1 VSAPDEH
8 RGSEPSDIAAGLS
21 EWFSP
26 AALRRRVRR
35 ARHIIEGTYHEW
47 RNDRTMR
54 LGAALAYYGVFAVT
68 PLIVFSIAI
77 AQMLLGRADVQQFV
91 SDGLIQLFGVEGEQ
105 MAMTVTDE
113 LDSFSEQAGLGTL
126 ALATLVVSA
135 SFMVVALED
144 MFLTIWH
151 VPVQSGMRRAIKR
164 RLTSFLVVFSTSA
177 VLIAIVVVHT
187 FAGILDTILPDAT
200 GLDALVELTTVLASW
215 GVLAVAV
222 VLLMKFMTPEEIS
235 WRIAFAGGLLTAIL
249 ATIGAWGLSV
259 YFRTIGGAS
268 LTGVAGGVLLV
279 LVFIYYEAQIL
290 LVGIQF
296 VKVLHRNRRRPPNA

>member
-1 VSAPDEH
+1 
-8 RGSEPSDIAAGLS
+8 
-21 EWFSP
+21 
-26 AALRRRVRR
+26 
-35 ARHIIEGTYHEW
+35 
-47 RNDRTMR
+47 MR

-68 PLIVFSIAI
+68 PLVVFSIAI

-91 SDGLIQLFGVEGEQ
+91 ADGLLQIFGAEGEQ
-105 MAMTVTDE
+105 MATTITNE

-164 RLTSFLVVFSTSA
+164 RLTSFFVVFSSSA

-187 FAGILDTILPDAT
+187 FAGLLDGILPDVT
-200 GLDALVELTTVLASW
+200 GVDALVELTTVLASW

-222 VLLMKFMTPEEIS
+222 VLLFRFMTPVAIG
-235 WRIAFAGGLLTAIL
+235 WRLAFVGGLLTAVL
-249 ATIGAWGLSV
+249 ATIGAWGLAV
-259 YFRTIGGAS
+259 YFRTVGGAS

-290 LVGIQF
+290 LIGVQF
-296 VKVLHRNRRRPPNA
+296 VKVLYHNRPRPAPGDGVS